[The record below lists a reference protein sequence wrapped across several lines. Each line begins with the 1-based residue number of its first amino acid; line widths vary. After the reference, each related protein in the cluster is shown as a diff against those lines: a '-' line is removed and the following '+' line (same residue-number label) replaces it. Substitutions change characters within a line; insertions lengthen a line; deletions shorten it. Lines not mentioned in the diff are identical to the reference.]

1 MRVHIV
7 TDSSAHFVHAQVP
20 AQYPL
25 TVVPN
30 RLTIGGQQ
38 YLEGHDLPP
47 ERALELIA
55 HQHTPP
61 QVTPPTMDEFASV
74 YTRLAYHNDAIISI
88 HASRRLSNSWQ
99 HAHDAAAQVAG
110 YIKVYVIDSM
120 TLDAAQ
126 GLLVRAA
133 IRAVEGLEDDPVKLE
148 AAVEHVRG
156 AAERAYAVYYPQTPD
171 YLMRNQLLTRSHA
184 ILNRI
189 QGTMPLLSVEKGEV
203 VVMEKIRSPNQGVD
217 RLVEFA
223 TEFDA
228 LEDAIILQPSPYANE
243 QTDTLQQQL
252 TDAFPDQHVPHTVYG
267 ASLASIIGADA
278 TGLAIL
284 EKYVP

>member
-1 MRVHIV
+1 MRVHVV

-30 RLTIGGQQ
+30 RLTIGGEQ
-38 YLEGHDLPP
+38 YLEGNDLTA
-47 ERALELIA
+47 EQALELIA
-55 HQHTPP
+55 HQPTPP
-61 QVTPPTMDEFASV
+61 QIVPPTMDEFASV

-88 HASRRLSNSWQ
+88 HASRRLSDSWQ
-99 HAHDAAAQVAG
+99 HAHEAAAQVAG

-133 IRAVEGLEDDPVKLE
+133 LRAVEDLDDDPVTLE
-148 AAVEHVRG
+148 AAVEQVRG
-156 AAERAYAVYYPQTPD
+156 AAERAYAVYYPETPD
-171 YLMRNQLLTRSHA
+171 YLMRNQLLTPSHA

-189 QGTMPLLSVEKGEV
+189 QGTMPLLSVESGEL
-203 VVMEKIRSPNQGVD
+203 VVMEKIRYRGQGVD

-223 TEFDA
+223 TEFEA
-228 LEDAIILQPSPYANE
+228 LEDALILQPRPYANE
-243 QTDTLQQQL
+243 QTDSLQEQL
-252 TDAFPDQHVPHTVYG
+252 SDAFPDQHFPHTVYG

-284 EKYVP
+284 EK

>member
-1 MRVHIV
+1 MRVHVV

-38 YLEGHDLPP
+38 YLEGNDLTA

-55 HQHTPP
+55 HQPTPP
-61 QVTPPTMDEFASV
+61 QVVPPTMDDFASV

-88 HASRRLSNSWQ
+88 HASRRLSDSWQ
-99 HAHDAAAQVAG
+99 HAHEAAAQVAG

-133 IRAVEGLEDDPVKLE
+133 LRAVEDLDDDPVTLE
-148 AAVEHVRG
+148 AAVEQVRG
-156 AAERAYAVYYPQTPD
+156 AAERAYAVYYPETPD
-171 YLMRNQLLTRSHA
+171 YLMRNQLLTPSHA

-189 QGTMPLLSVEKGEV
+189 QGTMPLLSVENGEV
-203 VVMEKIRSPNQGVD
+203 VVMEKIRSRGQGVD

-223 TEFDA
+223 TEFEA
-228 LEDAIILQPSPYANE
+228 LEDALILQPRPYANE
-243 QTDTLQQQL
+243 QTDSLQEQL
-252 TDAFPDQHVPHTVYG
+252 SDAFPDQHVPHTVYG

-284 EKYVP
+284 EK

>member
-1 MRVHIV
+1 MRVHVV

-38 YLEGHDLPP
+38 YLEGNDLTA

-55 HQHTPP
+55 HQPTPP
-61 QVTPPTMDEFASV
+61 QVVPPTMDDFASV

-88 HASRRLSNSWQ
+88 HASRRLSDSWQ
-99 HAHDAAAQVAG
+99 HAHEAAAQVAG

-133 IRAVEGLEDDPVKLE
+133 LRAVEDLDDDPVTLE
-148 AAVEHVRG
+148 AAVEQVRG
-156 AAERAYAVYYPQTPD
+156 AAERAYAVYYPETPD
-171 YLMRNQLLTRSHA
+171 YLMRNQLLTPSHA

-189 QGTMPLLSVEKGEV
+189 QGTMPLLSVENGELSLWRKSAPVGKGWIV
-203 VVMEKIRSPNQGVD
+203 SWS
-217 RLVEFA
+217 
-223 TEFDA
+223 
-228 LEDAIILQPSPYANE
+228 LQPSSKHLRTRLSYSRAPTPTNKPTACRSNFRTPSQTNTSPIPFTGPRWRLSSARMRPDWPYWRNRN
-243 QTDTLQQQL
+243 L
-252 TDAFPDQHVPHTVYG
+252 
-267 ASLASIIGADA
+267 
-278 TGLAIL
+278 
-284 EKYVP
+284 